1 MKKFLI
7 FIAAILL
14 VCILASATCPSRS
27 DCVDSIYG
35 ELLEVRDAK
44 YQYELDNAQ
53 SLADAKIQYD
63 KYFVFSTAKMY
74 DDLVAIGLFGQ
85 VIHLV
90 YWSYDSSDNIYEYRY
105 NRLGEIADVICG
117 MFD

>member
-7 FIAAILL
+7 CIAAILL

-44 YQYELDNAQ
+44 YQYELANAQ
-53 SLADAKIQYD
+53 SLADSKIQYD
-63 KYFVFSTAKMY
+63 KYFVFSTVKMY
-74 DDLVAIGLFGQ
+74 DDIVAIGLFGQ
-85 VIHLV
+85 VIPLV
-90 YWSYDSSDNIYEYRY
+90 YWSYDSYDNMYEYSY
-105 NRLGEIADVICG
+105 NRLGKIVEVICG

>member
-14 VCILASATCPSRS
+14 VCIIASATCPSRS

-35 ELLEVRDAK
+35 EMLEVRDAK
-44 YQYELDNAQ
+44 YQYELDNAK

-90 YWSYDSSDNIYEYRY
+90 YWYYDNDEKVYEYRY
-105 NRLGEIADVICG
+105 NRLGEIADIVCDI
-117 MFD
+117 FD

>member
-7 FIAAILL
+7 CIAAILL

-44 YQYELDNAQ
+44 YQYELANAQ
-53 SLADAKIQYD
+53 SLADSKIQYD
-63 KYFVFSTAKMY
+63 KYFVFSTVKMY
-74 DDLVAIGLFGQ
+74 DDIVAIGLFGQ
-85 VIHLV
+85 VIPLV
-90 YWSYDSSDNIYEYRY
+90 YWSYDSYDNMYEYRY
-105 NRLGEIADVICG
+105 NRLGKIVEVICG

>member
-7 FIAAILL
+7 FVAAVLF
-14 VCILASATCPSRS
+14 VCILASATCPKRS

-35 ELLEVRDAK
+35 KLLEVRDAK
-44 YQYELDNAQ
+44 YQYELTNAQ
-53 SLADAKIQYD
+53 SLADAKMEYD

-74 DDLVAIGLFGQ
+74 DDLIAIGLFGQ

-90 YWSYDSSDNIYEYRY
+90 DWSYDSSKNMYEYNY
-105 NRLGEIADVICG
+105 NRLGEIVYYVYS